1 MQAGRSLAGRVAA
14 STRTRQLVSGPRRSG
29 RVLGVF
35 PTAVYVAVD
44 AERGADGGPQ
54 GGIELVAVETA
65 DGLGLPSAATLAA
78 HSSTRP
84 LHAIRAGDAAHVGE
98 GSLDIGPLAFD
109 VVRWWSP
116 RRPRAVENE
125 TYDDAR
131 LTAVSQLLPSLSPEL
146 DGRLPAL
153 TSALTVAIDADV
165 QDAVT
170 ALLGLGPGLTPEGDD
185 VLAGVLV
192 TLMARPATQPLAQ
205 RLGDIVASLAESRT
219 TTLSAALL
227 RDAADGFAVQALV
240 DFVNAL
246 HEVDPHAGGSAT
258 RRALADVV
266 VRLLAVGHTSGAALA
281 HGAVATARLHVAT
294 LGRPEQ
300 P

>member
-14 STRTRQLVSGPRRSG
+14 STRTRRLITGPRRSG

-44 AERGADGGPQ
+44 AERGADGAPQ

-78 HSSTRP
+78 LSSTRP
-84 LHAIRAGDAAHVGE
+84 LQAVRAGDAAHVGE
-98 GSLDIGPLAFD
+98 GRLDIGPLAFD

-131 LTAVSQLLPSLSPEL
+131 LIAVSQLLPALPAEL
-146 DGRLPAL
+146 DDRLRTL
-153 TSALTVAIDADV
+153 TSALTTAIDADV
-165 QDAVT
+165 QDAAT

-192 TLMARPATQPLAQ
+192 TLMARPATRPLAQ

-219 TTLSAALL
+219 TTLSAGLL
-227 RDAADGFAVQALV
+227 RDAADGFAVPALV

-246 HEVDPHAGGSAT
+246 HEVDPHAGGSTT
-258 RRALADVV
+258 RRPLTEVV

-281 HGAVATARLHVAT
+281 HGAVATARFGAERA
-294 LGRPEQ
+294 GCAGEP
-300 P
+300 